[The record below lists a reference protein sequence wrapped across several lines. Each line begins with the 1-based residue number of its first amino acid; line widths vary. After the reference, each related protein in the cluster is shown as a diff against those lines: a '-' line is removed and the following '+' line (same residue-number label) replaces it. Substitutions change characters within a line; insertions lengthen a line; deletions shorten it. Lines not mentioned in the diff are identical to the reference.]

1 MRDSDRLPEGEVTI
15 AYEMHTPPERGVP
28 AELKFWISGKN
39 SHSKAGSIW
48 LSHKNGLNRSVWYL
62 AITSEQAIPLKYT
75 DTITS
80 KMVSCPP
87 LIAIDSQ
94 PIAPSRKNRLWPKML
109 ADCRKSTLHA
119 NHR

>member
-62 AITSEQAIPLKYT
+62 ARRFNYQGMHRIFILQLDIKGEFWIHADGAEVLK
-75 DTITS
+75 
-80 KMVSCPP
+80 
-87 LIAIDSQ
+87 
-94 PIAPSRKNRLWPKML
+94 
-109 ADCRKSTLHA
+109 
-119 NHR
+119 

>member
-62 AITSEQAIPLKYT
+62 VEDL
-75 DTITS
+75 TIRE
-80 KMVSCPP
+80 C
-87 LIAIDSQ
+87 IDYSFY
-94 PIAPSRKNRLWPKML
+94 IWIS
-109 ADCRKSTLHA
+109 
-119 NHR
+119 